1 MVKIKNQQL
10 AFLVWNPREEYT
22 NQNQMFYLIYV
33 LALTF
38 NMIVIINATC

>member
-10 AFLVWNPREEYT
+10 AFLVWNPREQYT
-22 NQNQMFYLIYV
+22 NQNQMFYLIFV

-38 NMIVIINATC
+38 NMTAIINAMC